1 MIFDKISDYIQK
13 NTDIYHN
20 ILEFIDSGTD
30 DEKDYQKIFQSLET
44 KNKDELR
51 LFILLISKISENH
64 FRFPYFFKKI
74 ESLILHFEDQIKIIF
89 NDEEIYTMFKNSP
102 RILLF
107 LIQKGI
113 CTTECIYYSK
123 LYFYPEIKND
133 IAKEEKENLE
143 NQFQKIDPIE
153 VFESKRLIG
162 ENDSEICKLIR
173 EDSVVEFI
181 TYVSTNSINV
191 SSKIPHSIYETN
203 SFLLNHEATS
213 LIEYAAFFGSI
224 EIFKYLRINGAT
236 ITSILWSYAIHGK
249 NADLIHLLEGDEI
262 KRDNKETFCESI
274 KCHHNEIAHYFETN
288 EEDSDHNEPENYDFN
303 EIEEVNW
310 PFEIANYN
318 FDFIDANFISNKS
331 AFYYLCKY
339 QYFLLARL
347 YLKSVDI
354 DTSFLIQVDNYKYC
368 GVKSDFE
375 VVKKTGTEDKYLMM
389 YAETYPNEKNLID
402 ELKIKMKIK
411 YPCLMELIG
420 YSPINLDHSAV
431 PTFWYK
437 YYGNKTLEE
446 YLKDKNF
453 DTKNPKNYILI
464 LGIAIA
470 MLYLEQND
478 IDNYQFFP
486 SKILIDENF
495 YPVVSLH
502 IAGLENINLY
512 SIDDIAHMPPERFA
526 DLSFFCN
533 ESNIYSFGIML
544 YQFFTGRKPYNE
556 QLFKSCYKM
565 IEHVMKGMKP
575 DLSIIKNEVFYDL
588 LSNCMK
594 EEIFERIC
602 FEDIVD
608 FITNEEFYSY
618 YEDLDHESVKQFLDI
633 FGDDFDH
640 LKNKF

>member
-1 MIFDKISDYIQK
+1 MEISDYIQK
-13 NTDIYHN
+13 NTDIYRN

-288 EEDSDHNEPENYDFN
+288 EEDSDHNEPLNILDEEEGPI
-303 EIEEVNW
+303 EIVY
-310 PFEIANYN
+310 YN
-318 FDFIDANFISNKS
+318 FDFIQEDFFSNKNT
-331 AFYYLCKY
+331 FYYLCEYKY
-339 QYFLLARL
+339 FSLARL
-347 YLKSVDI
+347 YLKSLGI
-354 DTSFLIQVDNYKYC
+354 DPSFLIQADEYEEYNHENSFKVVEKIDSGEKYIC
-368 GVKSDFE
+368 
-375 VVKKTGTEDKYLMM
+375 KK
-389 YAETYPNEKNLID
+389 ANEKEID
-402 ELKIKMKIK
+402 YELEFKMKIK
-411 YPCLMELIG
+411 YPCLIELIG
-420 YSPINLDHSAV
+420 YSSIETDDFDG
-431 PTFWYK
+431 PTLWYK
-437 YYGNKTLEE
+437 YYKNGTLEK
-446 YLKDKNF
+446 YLSDKNF
-453 DTKNPKNYILI
+453 DKRNPKNYILI

-470 MLYLEQND
+470 MHYLIQNN
-478 IDNYQFFP
+478 IRHYKFFP
-486 SKILIDENF
+486 SHIFIDENF
-495 YPVVSLH
+495 YPIIFGYTDKLLISVDW
-502 IAGLENINLY
+502 LEVFYDY
-512 SIDDIAHMPPERFA
+512 SYDDIAHMAPERLGQLNFSPKS
-526 DLSFFCN
+526 DV
-533 ESNIYSFGIML
+533 YSYGIML
-544 YQFFTGRKPYNE
+544 YRFFTGKTPFFDCKRKFSGFLAK
-556 QLFKSCYKM
+556 QILS
-565 IEHVMKGMKP
+565 GRKP
-575 DLSIIKNEVFYDL
+575 DLSIIENKVFTHL
-588 LSNCMK
+588 LDNCLEDNPCERMN
-594 EEIFERIC
+594 FEMI
-602 FEDIVD
+602 ID

-618 YEDLDHESVKQFLDI
+618 YRDLDHESVKKFLDI
-633 FGDDFDH
+633 FGNEFDH

>member
-1 MIFDKISDYIQK
+1 
-13 NTDIYHN
+13 
-20 ILEFIDSGTD
+20 
-30 DEKDYQKIFQSLET
+30 
-44 KNKDELR
+44 
-51 LFILLISKISENH
+51 
-64 FRFPYFFKKI
+64 
-74 ESLILHFEDQIKIIF
+74 
-89 NDEEIYTMFKNSP
+89 
-102 RILLF
+102 
-107 LIQKGI
+107 
-113 CTTECIYYSK
+113 
-123 LYFYPEIKND
+123 
-133 IAKEEKENLE
+133 
-143 NQFQKIDPIE
+143 
-153 VFESKRLIG
+153 
-162 ENDSEICKLIR
+162 
-173 EDSVVEFI
+173 
-181 TYVSTNSINV
+181 
-191 SSKIPHSIYETN
+191 
-203 SFLLNHEATS
+203 
-213 LIEYAAFFGSI
+213 
-224 EIFKYLRINGAT
+224 
-236 ITSILWSYAIHGK
+236 
-249 NADLIHLLEGDEI
+249 
-262 KRDNKETFCESI
+262 
-274 KCHHNEIAHYFETN
+274 
-288 EEDSDHNEPENYDFN
+288 
-303 EIEEVNW
+303 
-310 PFEIANYN
+310 
-318 FDFIDANFISNKS
+318 
-331 AFYYLCKY
+331 
-339 QYFLLARL
+339 
-347 YLKSVDI
+347 
-354 DTSFLIQVDNYKYC
+354 
-368 GVKSDFE
+368 
-375 VVKKTGTEDKYLMM
+375 MM
-389 YAETYPNEKNLID
+389 YAETYPNEKNLIN

-437 YYGNKTLEE
+437 YYANKTLEE

-502 IAGLENINLY
+502 IAGLENINFY

-575 DLSIIKNEVFYDL
+575 DLSIIKNEVFHDL